1 MWTPIKKISCFI
13 FIILTILL
21 IFYLERIISI
31 YYRKVSNLSLFSIS
45 ERNQDA
51 NISICRFSPAQT
63 HKQSGT
69 KKAPKKTD
77 ERSENVKVDWST
89 RGPRFWPEWWRQPS
103 YVIKTQRNSRSA
115 LSRSLELCLWAIRE
129 LDDLN
134 QSEHSVWTDLHSV
147 WRWLSDDSQTS

>member
-13 FIILTILL
+13 FISILTILL

-63 HKQSGT
+63 HKQSGI
-69 KKAPKKTD
+69 KKASKKTD
-77 ERSENVKVDWST
+77 EMSENVKVDWST
-89 RGPRFWPEWWRQPS
+89 RGPRF
-103 YVIKTQRNSRSA
+103 
-115 LSRSLELCLWAIRE
+115 
-129 LDDLN
+129 
-134 QSEHSVWTDLHSV
+134 
-147 WRWLSDDSQTS
+147 

>member
-13 FIILTILL
+13 FISILTILL

-31 YYRKVSNLSLFSIS
+31 YYRKVFYIGAK
-45 ERNQDA
+45 QDA

-63 HKQSGT
+63 RKQSGI

-89 RGPRFWPEWWRQPS
+89 RGPRF
-103 YVIKTQRNSRSA
+103 
-115 LSRSLELCLWAIRE
+115 
-129 LDDLN
+129 
-134 QSEHSVWTDLHSV
+134 
-147 WRWLSDDSQTS
+147 